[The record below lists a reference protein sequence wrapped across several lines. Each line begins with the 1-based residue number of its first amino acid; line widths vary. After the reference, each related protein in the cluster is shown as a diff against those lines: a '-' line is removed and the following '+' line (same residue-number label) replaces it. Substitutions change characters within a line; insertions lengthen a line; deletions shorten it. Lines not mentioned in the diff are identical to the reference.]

1 MEGGSRT
8 GRPITKQDFY
18 EDGLTGEGWQRPKKA
33 RELLKRLGLPEHLT
47 TNAMVTLCNT
57 MLTYEEYREAVSSL

>member
-1 MEGGSRT
+1 M
-8 GRPITKQDFY
+8 
-18 EDGLTGEGWQRPKKA
+18 
-33 RELLKRLGLPEHLT
+33 KRLGLPEHLT